1 LDQNYLESEKHS
13 NIILSSERFHPN
25 IQILKNSDFDTSE
38 FWNLI
43 VKGDNSDVDG
53 NINQGTAN
61 YYILG
66 DKRELTIDEP
76 LNNSDWT
83 PFRHPYLSI
92 LPDTYNITSAGAEV
106 YHFWHENVNQTRN
119 RPSVQWKRNVTM
131 PLNMSDY
138 IITSAS
144 LEAIFNASVTV
155 SPHNLG
161 GIDREGDVGL
171 DDYSSGDYADFYV
184 LLSNFDDTF
193 EPIQVAFNRTSDL
206 GRDTPAVSN
215 YTDTPFNNI
224 PEDVL
229 ISVLTSALEND
240 NFNFI
245 ITLGI
250 DIYCEDNE
258 IGVDQ
263 DLWNSL
269 IIRSFNLT
277 FTYEKKIDQF
287 TSGEWTQ
294 LTNEITGSKVQITD
308 ASFNFDY
315 KSNET
320 WNSALSSN
328 SEFRIII
335 NNNQLEE
342 DTIKLSFVTT
352 SFQKAKV
359 GGYDITNFIRPY
371 ENISIS
377 IQVFLADEFL
387 LDHDINIT
395 IDNAILIVSYKEFFP
410 DFISEPILFWILL
423 IFASIAAV
431 LIGGYLVA
439 YQKILKYPKPVRK
452 VRKYRKTLRS
462 SKDPRKSI
470 IERKT
475 SIDIVYKKEIG
486 KSSKFLKE
494 KNLKQKQISDKIAKK
509 KIN

>member
-1 LDQNYLESEKHS
+1 M
-13 NIILSSERFHPN
+13 
-25 IQILKNSDFDTSE
+25 LKNSDFGTSE

-61 YYILG
+61 YFILG
-66 DKRELTIDEP
+66 DKRGLIIDEP
-76 LNNSDWT
+76 LNDSDWT
-83 PFRHPYLSI
+83 SFSNIYLPI
-92 LPDTYNITSAGAEV
+92 LPDTYNINSAGAEV
-106 YHFWHENVNQTRN
+106 YHFWHEGVNQTRN

-131 PLNMSDY
+131 PVNMSDY

-144 LEAIFNASVTV
+144 LEAIFNASVQALD
-155 SPHNLG
+155 HDGG
-161 GIDREGDVGL
+161 GIDREGDADL
-171 DDYSSGDYADFYV
+171 DNYSSGDYADFYV

-206 GRDTPAVSN
+206 GRDNPAVSN
-215 YTDTPFNNI
+215 YTDTPFNNV

-229 ISVLTSALEND
+229 ISVLTTALEND
-240 NFNFI
+240 NYNFI

-258 IGVDQ
+258 WGEDQ
-263 DLWNSL
+263 DLWDSL

-287 TSGEWTQ
+287 TSGEWIQ
-294 LTNEITGSKVQITD
+294 ITNEISGSNVQITD

-315 KSNET
+315 KSNEA
-320 WNSALSSN
+320 WNSALSPN

-335 NNNQLEE
+335 NDNQLE
-342 DTIKLSFVTT
+342 DTIKLSLVTT
-352 SFQKAKV
+352 SFQQAKV
-359 GGYDITNFIRPY
+359 GGYDITNFIKPY

-387 LDHDINIT
+387 LNHNLNIT
-395 IDNAILIVSYKEFFP
+395 IDNAILIVSYKEIFT
-410 DFISEPILFWILL
+410 DFISEPVLFWILL
-423 IFASIAAV
+423 IFASMAV
-431 LIGGYLVA
+431 LLIGGYLVA

-475 SIDIVYKKEIG
+475 SIDRVYKKEFG
-486 KSSKFLKE
+486 KTSKFLKE
-494 KNLKQKQISDKIAKK
+494 KNLEQKQISDKIVNK
-509 KIN
+509 KINKK